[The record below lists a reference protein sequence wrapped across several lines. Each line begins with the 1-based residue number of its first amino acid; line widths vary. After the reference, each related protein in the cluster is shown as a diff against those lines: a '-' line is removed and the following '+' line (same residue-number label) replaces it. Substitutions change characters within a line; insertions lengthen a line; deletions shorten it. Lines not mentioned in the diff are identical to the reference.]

1 MTETQKT
8 YHGDARV
15 TPEVLAAVRSR
26 IGVKHPIKPWN
37 NLVTEDN
44 IWHFCEGYGDDNPL
58 YTDAEYARKTRWGGI
73 FAPPT
78 FLLSCSSAG
87 GGGGHGLP
95 GVFGLWAGDNWEHFR
110 PVRPGD
116 VIHGYTELESV
127 NEKRSSYAGRM
138 FEQID
143 KVTYINQRD
152 EVVAHRWHVNMRLER
167 GPSREKGKYN
177 AITIYKYT
185 DEEIRTIEE
194 QYAKEPAQRRGAT
207 PRYWDDVK
215 DGEDMITL
223 VKGPLT
229 VNSMVTWLMGW
240 GSPLCKTDR
249 IAHLYMHSHPRS
261 RIVNP
266 ETNVPDFPEAAHWD
280 PWYAKQSGLP
290 GGYDIGGQRISWVA
304 HVVTDWA
311 GDDAFVKRLEVQ
323 IRRPNIV
330 GDTTWFHGRMVKK
343 FEKDGEKLVEC
354 EIWGDNQR
362 GEKTTTGRA
371 IVRLPSRPQ

>member
-1 MTETQKT
+1 MAQAQGT

-15 TPEVLAAVRSR
+15 TDETLAAVRAR

-37 NLVTEDN
+37 HLITEDN

-58 YTDAEYARKTRWGGI
+58 YTDAEYARKTRWGGVI
-73 FAPPT
+73 ASPT

-95 GVFGLWAGDNWEHFR
+95 GVFGLWAGDNWEHYR
-110 PVRPGD
+110 PARPGD
-116 VIHGYTELESV
+116 IIHGYTELESV
-127 NEKRSSYAGRM
+127 NERRSSYAGRM

-167 GPSREKGKYN
+167 GPSREKGKYK

-185 DEEIRTIEE
+185 DEEIRAIED

-215 DGEDMITL
+215 DGQDMITL

-290 GGYDIGGQRISWVA
+290 GGYDIGGQRISWAA
-304 HVVTDWA
+304 HLVTDWA
-311 GDDAFVKRLEVQ
+311 GDDAFIKRLEVQ

-330 GDTTWFHGRMVKK
+330 GDTTWFRGRVTKK
-343 FEKDGEKLVEC
+343 FEKDGEHLAEC
-354 EIWGDNQR
+354 EMWGDNQR

-371 IVRLPSRPQ
+371 IVRLPKKQ